1 MPQPLANDLF
11 TLNRIIAAGPDRY
24 ALPPALR
31 RTMWSAAVGPM
42 PRLPGLDAT
51 HPFIWF
57 DSAVQRLAALYRQ
70 APFIDS
76 FASQIRNIALALD
89 AQVSRATDACI
100 AAAIQLPL
108 RPHTAAR
115 AVQTATILS
124 ALRPL
129 LPRDDAQHRILLC
142 AALSMNVATWVFQDE
157 LGTQETPLSSGQ
169 LRELHLHPL
178 QSSAWLSEMGIEDA
192 LWHRLVQQHH
202 ERPNGNGYP
211 FRLQNGA
218 LDPLAHQL
226 QLVDEIMARISPR
239 GARQPMSTDLVLKQ
253 LLSQPDGNDARLSAA
268 LIKTLGCYP
277 PGMFVRLANGQLA
290 IVTRRSGQ
298 ITHPL
303 VAWLGQDGVFVE
315 RSSQEPG
322 LEITGAAELRTRGD
336 RFTGLARAWGY

>member
-11 TLNRIIAAGPDRY
+11 TQNRILGSGPDRY

-31 RTMWSAAVGPM
+31 RAMWSAAVGPM

-51 HPFIWF
+51 HPFLWF

-70 APFIDS
+70 SPFIGS
-76 FASQIRNIALALD
+76 FASQIRNIAQALD
-89 AQVSRATDACI
+89 TQIARAPDACI

-129 LPRDDAQHRILLC
+129 LPRDDAQHRTLLS
-142 AALSMNVATWVFQDE
+142 AALSMNVATWAFQDE
-157 LGTQETPLSSGQ
+157 LDAQETPLSSGQ

-192 LWHRLVQQHH
+192 LWHRLVQQQH
-202 ERPNGNGYP
+202 ERPNGSGYP
-211 FRLQNGA
+211 FRLRNEA

-226 QLVDEIMARISPR
+226 QLVDDVMAKISPR
-239 GARQPMSTDLVLKQ
+239 GTRQPLPTDLVLKQ
-253 LLSQPDGNDARLSAA
+253 LLSQEDGNDARLSAA

-277 PGMFVRLANGQLA
+277 PGMFVRLANGKLA
-290 IVTRRSGQ
+290 IVTRRSEQ
-298 ITHPL
+298 ITHPR

-315 RSSQEPG
+315 CSSLEPG
-322 LEITGAAELRTRGD
+322 FEIMGMAELRTRGD